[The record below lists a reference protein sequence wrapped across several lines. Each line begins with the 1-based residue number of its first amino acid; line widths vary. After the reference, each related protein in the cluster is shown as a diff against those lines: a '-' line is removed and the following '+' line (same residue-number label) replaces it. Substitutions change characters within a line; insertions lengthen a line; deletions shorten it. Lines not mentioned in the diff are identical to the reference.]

1 MARYEHLPIYRAAFD
16 LAVHIEKIVT
26 NFSRYHKYTL
36 GTELRDGSRR
46 ILQGIIAANEAK
58 DRGPALESL
67 RREIETL
74 KVTARLAQESGA
86 FASTRAYLHVAE
98 QVVGIARQNEGW
110 LRKAQKPRRR
120 KQEPRR
126 SGEAGHGQNR
136 AG

>member
-1 MARYEHLPIYRAAFD
+1 MARYEHLPIYRTAFD
-16 LAVHIEKIVT
+16 LAVHIEKIVK

-46 ILQGIIAANEAK
+46 VLQRIIEANEAR
-58 DRGPALESL
+58 DRGPVLETL
-67 RREIETL
+67 RREIESF

-86 FASTRAYLHVAE
+86 FASTRAYLFVAE
-98 QVVGIARQNEGW
+98 LVVGIAKQNEGW
-110 LRKAQKPRRR
+110 LRKAQKTGGR
-120 KQEPRR
+120 KQEPVR